1 MALKFF
7 DDEPN
12 SSGSLP
18 FAKDYLEENPRENKK
33 EFEIEEFWLVQS
45 NKGYMFRTDK
55 FIGFLFKNQKTTKQ
69 ILEALKYYTENQD
82 GYALVA
88 VLDKGAKNSYR
99 LGVDF
104 DKPTSW
110 FTSGNERY
118 ATHELDS
125 GQDINGNANPFLP
138 PVPSNP
144 SGVTAAT
151 PRNQRNGKGGTRGL
165 EAMAPSAS

>member
-33 EFEIEEFWLVQS
+33 EFEIEELWLVQS
-45 NKGYMFRTDK
+45 NKGYMFRTDR

-69 ILEALKYYTENQD
+69 MLEALKYYTENQD

-118 ATHELDS
+118 AIHELDS

-138 PVPSNP
+138 PVPYPP
-144 SGVTAAT
+144 SEEREPVKFRTS
-151 PRNQRNGKGGTRGL
+151 NGKGGSKGTV
-165 EAMAPSAS
+165 ASAPSAS